1 MDLTRYQNKGY
12 IGLENLGNTCFLN
25 SCLQVLNNTY
35 EFNDLLDKK
44 IKNNQIKKEE
54 ADFIIFEEWD
64 SLRNL
69 MWSDNGLISPK
80 RFVVKVRDAAK
91 KKNKELFTGFMQN
104 DLSEFLLF
112 FMECLHNSMSR
123 EVKFSLNGDVKES
136 KDKLAIV
143 CYKMLQDIYKKEYSE
158 IMEMFYGI
166 YVSEIRTKETN
177 EQQSVVPQ
185 SYFVLDV
192 PIFVNGE
199 KQMVA
204 KNLYGCL
211 DLFTYPEYLEGDNAW
226 FNEKTGKKE
235 NIQKRMI
242 FWNFPPV
249 LIITLNRFSI
259 DGMKRINSL
268 IDFPIEDLDLSKYVC
283 GYNEKSYVYDL
294 FGICNHY
301 GSVSGG
307 HYSAFVKNY
316 KKEWIH
322 YDDENNK
329 VITDLST
336 LVSPS
341 AYCLFYRK
349 KNN

>member
-1 MDLTRYQNKGY
+1 MDLSKYKNKGY

-25 SCLQVLNNTY
+25 SCLQVLNHTY
-35 EFNDLLDKK
+35 EFNELLDKK
-44 IKNNQIKKEE
+44 QPINKT
-54 ADFIIFEEWD
+54 ADAVIFTEWND
-64 SLRNL
+64 LRKL
-69 MWSDNGLISPK
+69 MWSNNGLISPK
-80 RFVVKVRDAAK
+80 RFVLKVRESAK
-91 KKNKELFTGFMQN
+91 AKNKDLFTGFMQN

-112 FMECLHNSMSR
+112 FMECLHSSISR
-123 EVKFSLNGDVKES
+123 EVIFNLNGNVKES

-143 CYKMLQDIYKKEYSE
+143 CYKMLQEIYKKEYSE

-166 YVSEIRTKETN
+166 YVSEIRSKETN
-177 EQQSVVPQ
+177 EQHSVVPQ
-185 SYFVLDV
+185 SYFVLDL
-192 PIFVNGE
+192 PIFINNE
-199 KQMVA
+199 KQMIA

-226 FNEKTGKKE
+226 MNEKTGKRE

-249 LIITLNRFSI
+249 LVITLNRFSI
-259 DGMKRINSL
+259 DGMKRINNL
-268 IDFPIEDLDLSKYVC
+268 IDFPINDLNLSKYVC

-294 FGICNHY
+294 FGVCNHF

-316 KKEWIH
+316 KNEWIH
-322 YDDENNK
+322 YDDEHNEVVN
-329 VITDLST
+329 DLSKI
-336 LVSPS
+336 VSS
-341 AYCLFYRK
+341 NAYCLFYRK